1 MNTKLLKQKIL
12 DLAIRGK
19 LTQQLKSDGTARELL
34 EQISSKVSSSSS
46 TLSSPRLVVSEVEP
60 RRGSPSSSA
69 AKTIIPLDKSEAP
82 FEIPANWEWVRLG
95 DVASDFQYGSAEKS
109 QVEGKVAVL
118 RMGNINRQGQI
129 DYGDLVYTSNDA
141 EIAKYLL
148 NKNDVLFNRTNS
160 PEWVGKTAIY
170 KGEIPAIYAG
180 YIIRIRP
187 HFNSDYLNY
196 LMCSDYERNWSKEV
210 KTDGVHQ
217 SNINA
222 QKLIAFAIPLPPLA
236 EQQRIVAK
244 IEEAFAE
251 IDAVEKNKELLK
263 THIKQT
269 RQKILDL
276 AIHGKLVPQDKNDEP
291 ASVLLERITRDN
303 PHYEKLGLDERRETK
318 DERGFKDK
326 CHSREGGNLLA
337 PISKDEIPFDIPE
350 NWVWCRLK
358 DIANY
363 GECDNVE
370 VERIPETAWIL
381 ELEDIE
387 KDSGKIL
394 HFFSKSERQINGVRH
409 QFEKG
414 DVLYSKLRT
423 YLNKVLVASNDGY
436 CTTEIMPIKTTFIS
450 IHYLCMVLRS
460 KYFLDYTAMCGYGV
474 KMPRLST
481 NDAKNGLIPLPP
493 LAEQSRIVTKIE
505 ELFSALDEMERNV
518 V

>member
-46 TLSSPRLVVSEVEP
+46 TLSSPR

-69 AKTIIPLDKSEAP
+69 AKTVIPLDKSEAP

-95 DVASDFQYGSAEKS
+95 DIARVTTGKTPLKTEKKFYDEGTIPWVTSSLTSYDYIDKVNVLITEYAVNQCSLLVYPPGTLVLAMYG
-109 QVEGKVAVL
+109 EGKT
-118 RMGNINRQGQI
+118 RGQI
-129 DYGDLVYTSNDA
+129 SELMVSATINQA
-141 EIAKYLL
+141 CAAIEIFCKEKVFKQFIKYFH
-148 NKNDVLFNRTNS
+148 NWNY
-160 PEWVGKTAIY
+160 E
-170 KGEIPAIYAG
+170 
-180 YIIRIRP
+180 RIREGASGSTQP
-187 HFNSDYLNY
+187 NLN
-196 LMCSDYERNWSKEV
+196 LNIV
-210 KTDGVHQ
+210 Q
-217 SNINA
+217 SMMV
-222 QKLIAFAIPLPPLA
+222 PLPPLA
-236 EQQRIVAK
+236 EQQRIVEK
-244 IEEAFAE
+244 IQEAFAE
-251 IDAVEKNKELLK
+251 IDSIENNKELLK
-263 THIKQT
+263 THIKQA

-276 AIHGKLVPQDKNDEP
+276 AIHGKLVPQNKSDEP

-303 PHYEKLGLDERRETK
+303 PHYEKMGLDERRETK
-318 DERGFKDK
+318 DERDSNYKR
-326 CHSREGGNLLA
+326 HSREGGNLLA

-370 VERIPETAWIL
+370 VKRIPETAWIL

-450 IHYLCMVLRS
+450 NHYLCMVLRS
-460 KYFLDYTAMCGYGV
+460 RYFLDYTAMCGYGV

-493 LAEQSRIVTKIE
+493 LAEQSRIVAKIE
-505 ELFSALDEMERNV
+505 ELFSTLDQMERNLV
-518 V
+518 

>member
-19 LTQQLKSDGTARELL
+19 LTQQLKSDGTAADLL
-34 EQISSKVSSSSS
+34 KEISSASH
-46 TLSSPRLVVSEVEP
+46 PER
-60 RRGSPSSSA
+60 SA
-69 AKTIIPLDKSEAP
+69 KGAKSKDLKQIIPLDKSEAP

-251 IDAVEKNKELLK
+251 IDAIEKNKELLK

-276 AIHGKLVPQDKNDEP
+276 AIHGKLVPQNKSDEP

-303 PHYEKLGLDERRETK
+303 PHYEKMGLDERRETK
-318 DERGFKDK
+318 DERSFKDK

-370 VERIPETAWIL
+370 VKRIPETAWIL

-450 IHYLCMVLRS
+450 NHYLCMVLRS
-460 KYFLDYTAMCGYGV
+460 RYFLDYTAMCGYGV

-493 LAEQSRIVTKIE
+493 FNEQSRIVAKIE
-505 ELFSALDEMERNV
+505 ELFAELDLVLQNV
-518 V
+518 

>member
-19 LTQQLKSDGTARELL
+19 LTQQLKSDGTAADLL
-34 EQISSKVSSSSS
+34 KEICDRTQEKTSLRAKRGNP
-46 TLSSPRLVVSEVEP
+46 SPQ
-60 RRGSPSSSA
+60 
-69 AKTIIPLDKSEAP
+69 TIIPLDKSEAP

-109 QVEGKVAVL
+109 QPEGKIAVL
-118 RMGNINRQGQI
+118 RMGNINRQGQV
-129 DYGDLVYTSNDA
+129 DYSDLVYTSNDA

-180 YIIRIRP
+180 YIIRIKP

-222 QKLIAFAIPLPPLA
+222 QKLMAFAVPLPPLA
-236 EQQRIVAK
+236 EQQRIVEK
-244 IEEAFAE
+244 IQEAFTE
-251 IDAVEKNKELLK
+251 IDAIEKNKELLK

-276 AIHGKLVPQDKNDEP
+276 AIHGKLVPQNKSDEP

-303 PHYEKLGLDERRETK
+303 PHYEKMGLDERRETK

-326 CHSREGGNLLA
+326 CHSREGGNLPPML
-337 PISKDEIPFDIPE
+337 SKDEVPFEIPE
-350 NWVWCRLK
+350 NWCWCRLG
-358 DIANY
+358 DICNKLIDGDHNPPKGLDY
-363 GECDNVE
+363 VTKYMMLSSRNINDNDIVDLE
-370 VERIPETAWIL
+370 NVRYLSKEMFEEENQRTKLEEGDIL
-381 ELEDIE
+381 FTSVGSLGRSCVF
-387 KDSGKIL
+387 SGDGKYCFQRSVSVI
-394 HFFSKSERQINGVRH
+394 HTNIYNK
-409 QFEKG
+409 
-414 DVLYSKLRT
+414 
-423 YLNKVLVASNDGY
+423 YL
-436 CTTEIMPIKTTFIS
+436 
-450 IHYLCMVLRS
+450 
-460 KYFLDYTAMCGYGV
+460 KYFFDSNYYQKYIVENATGTAQLGFYLEQMR
-474 KMPRLST
+474 KSFI
-481 NDAKNGLIPLPP
+481 AIPP
-493 LAEQSRIVTKIE
+493 LNEQFRIVAKIE
-505 ELFSALDEMERNV
+505 ELFSTLDQMERNLV
-518 V
+518 

>member
-1 MNTKLLKQKIL
+1 MNTKLLRQKIL

-19 LTQQLKSDGTARELL
+19 LTQQLKSDGNTADLL
-34 EQISSKVSSSSS
+34 KEISSACH
-46 TLSSPRLVVSEVEP
+46 PER
-60 RRGSPSSSA
+60 SA
-69 AKTIIPLDKSEAP
+69 KGAKSKDLKQIIPLDKSEAP

-251 IDAVEKNKELLK
+251 IEAIEKNKELLK

-276 AIHGKLVPQDKNDEP
+276 AIHGKLVPQNKSDEP

-303 PHYEKLGLDERRETK
+303 PHYEKLTDVPFEIPNSWEWVKLGDVCIFFNGFAFNSKKFETEGIPIIRISNIGYGSVDLLNCVYSKDTLGSNFEVVKGDLLIAMSGATTGKMGIYKDDQKAYLNQRVGNIKVK
-318 DERGFKDK
+318 DENVLT
-326 CHSREGGNLLA
+326 HSYRDLFLQSQGEEILAQAYGGAQPN
-337 PISKDEIPFDIPE
+337 ISSKAI
-350 NWVWCRLK
+350 
-358 DIANY
+358 
-363 GECDNVE
+363 CD
-370 VERIPETAWIL
+370 
-381 ELEDIE
+381 
-387 KDSGKIL
+387 
-394 HFFSKSERQINGVRH
+394 
-409 QFEKG
+409 
-414 DVLYSKLRT
+414 
-423 YLNKVLVASNDGY
+423 
-436 CTTEIMPIKTTFIS
+436 M
-450 IHYLCMVLRS
+450 
-460 KYFLDYTAMCGYGV
+460 YF
-474 KMPRLST
+474 
-481 NDAKNGLIPLPP
+481 PLPP
-493 LAEQSRIVTKIE
+493 LAEQKRIVNKIE
-505 ELFSALDEMERNV
+505 EIFASLNEISLHLV
-518 V
+518 

>member
-1 MNTKLLKQKIL
+1 M
-12 DLAIRGK
+12 
-19 LTQQLKSDGTARELL
+19 
-34 EQISSKVSSSSS
+34 
-46 TLSSPRLVVSEVEP
+46 
-60 RRGSPSSSA
+60 
-69 AKTIIPLDKSEAP
+69 
-82 FEIPANWEWVRLG
+82 
-95 DVASDFQYGSAEKS
+95 
-109 QVEGKVAVL
+109 
-118 RMGNINRQGQI
+118 
-129 DYGDLVYTSNDA
+129 
-141 EIAKYLL
+141 
-148 NKNDVLFNRTNS
+148 
-160 PEWVGKTAIY
+160 
-170 KGEIPAIYAG
+170 
-180 YIIRIRP
+180 
-187 HFNSDYLNY
+187 
-196 LMCSDYERNWSKEV
+196 
-210 KTDGVHQ
+210 
-217 SNINA
+217 
-222 QKLIAFAIPLPPLA
+222 
-236 EQQRIVAK
+236 
-244 IEEAFAE
+244 
-251 IDAVEKNKELLK
+251 
-263 THIKQT
+263 
-269 RQKILDL
+269 
-276 AIHGKLVPQDKNDEP
+276 
-291 ASVLLERITRDN
+291 
-303 PHYEKLGLDERRETK
+303 GLDERQETK

-326 CHSREGGNLLA
+326 CHSREGGNLLV

-370 VERIPETAWIL
+370 VKRIPETAWIL

-450 IHYLCMVLRS
+450 NHYLCMVLRS
-460 KYFLDYTAMCGYGV
+460 RYFLDYTAMCGYGV

-505 ELFSALDEMERNV
+505 ELFSALDQMERNV